1 MPIPTLPL
9 FLLIHTHT
17 TTISSFLYSLLIR
30 RRRSFCL
37 SLSNG
42 PLTKPTILR
51 SAVVSARLLYSMCH
65 NHQRNA
71 FQLSST
77 TVLGVRKT
85 DCCCSGPQL
94 FQVVKLYTTQ
104 KKSSSAKAQTSY
116 NIYIKESL
124 AEYGKLGFF
133 FGLNLIFSIR

>member
-42 PLTKPTILR
+42 PLTKPTLYC
-51 SAVVSARLLYSMCH
+51 ALL
-65 NHQRNA
+65 
-71 FQLSST
+71 
-77 TVLGVRKT
+77 
-85 DCCCSGPQL
+85 L
-94 FQVVKLYTTQ
+94 FQRGYYTQCAITISGTLFNCPAQQFWGLEKPTAAAIWSAIIPSGKTIHHTEKVQFSKSVDVVQYLYQ
-104 KKSSSAKAQTSY
+104 RESSRIWKAG
-116 NIYIKESL
+116 L
-124 AEYGKLGFF
+124 FLWAELDFLY
-133 FGLNLIFSIR
+133 